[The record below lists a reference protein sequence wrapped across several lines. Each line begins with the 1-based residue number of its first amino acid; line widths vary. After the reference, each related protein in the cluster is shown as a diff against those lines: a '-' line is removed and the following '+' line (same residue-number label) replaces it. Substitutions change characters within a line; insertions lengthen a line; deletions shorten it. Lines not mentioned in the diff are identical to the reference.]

1 MFYIFYICCFFF
13 NNTFLRWFR
22 STNHKDIGSLYLLT
36 GLSFRITGSSLSRML
51 RMELTGLG
59 TSGMD
64 RHAYNVVVTGH
75 GIIMIFFFVMPM
87 LIGGFRNWLIP
98 FMMGVPDMAWP
109 RLNNFSF
116 WMLLPA
122 SMCLAWGLLQ
132 GRVRS
137 GWTIYPPL
145 SALETPMDAMI
156 FSLHLARISS
166 ILGAINFLTTILMNG
181 PKRFSMYNLYLYL
194 YCMAVTV
201 FMLLT
206 TLPVLA
212 AGITMILFDRHFN
225 TSFFNVARRG
235 DPILF
240 QHLFWFFGHP
250 EVYVLILPGF
260 RMLSQVMVWH
270 AGMEMYFGYYRMVWS
285 ILSIGFL
292 RFIVWA
298 HHMFSIGMDTD
309 SKCYFA
315 AATIVIGIPTGVKIF
330 SWIGHFCTGAVELT
344 VTVIWGVL
352 FIWLFTVG
360 RVTGLVLSAAS
371 IDLLLHD
378 TYYVVRH
385 FHYVLSMGAV
395 FSLIMGWYF
404 WVYVFTG
411 LRVSEFFSWVFLVGF
426 FIGVNITFLPMHT
439 LGLDRMPRRYITYA
453 GFMSNYNRFC
463 SFRAL
468 ASIIF
473 LYVRLAALNPS
484 MSSHF
489 AFSMLALNTD
499 PSFMFGFPSKAH
511 IHMEAPVCVF
521 TTRFHVFC

>member
-1 MFYIFYICCFFF
+1 M
-13 NNTFLRWFR
+13 
-22 STNHKDIGSLYLLT
+22 G
-36 GLSFRITGSSLSRML
+36 
-51 RMELTGLG
+51 
-59 TSGMD
+59 
-64 RHAYNVVVTGH
+64 HAYNVVVTGH

-87 LIGGFRNWLIP
+87 LIGGFGNWLIP
-98 FMMGVPDMAWP
+98 FMMRVPDMAWP

-132 GRVRS
+132 GRVGS

-156 FSLHLARISS
+156 FSLHLAGISS

-181 PKRFSMYNLYLYL
+181 PKGFSMYNLYLYL

-206 TLPVLA
+206 ILPVLA
-212 AGITMILFDRHFN
+212 AGITMILFDRRFN
-225 TSFFNVARRG
+225 TSFFNVAGRR

-240 QHLFWFFGHP
+240 QHLFWFFRHP

-260 RMLSQVMVWH
+260 RMLSQVM
-270 AGMEMYFGYYRMVWS
+270 
-285 ILSIGFL
+285 
-292 RFIVWA
+292 VWA

-378 TYYVVRH
+378 TYYVVGH

-404 WVYVFTG
+404 WVYVFTRLG
-411 LRVSEFFSWVFLVGF
+411 VSEFFSWVFLVRF
-426 FIGVNITFLPMHT
+426 FIGVNIPFLPMHT
-439 LGLDRMPRRYITYA
+439 LRLEGMPRRYITYA

-473 LYVRLAALNPS
+473 LYIGLAALNPS

-489 AFSMLALNTD
+489 AFTMLALNTD

-511 IHMEAPVCVF
+511 IHMEAPVCSFSTLFYVF
-521 TTRFHVFC
+521 GN

>member
-1 MFYIFYICCFFF
+1 
-13 NNTFLRWFR
+13 
-22 STNHKDIGSLYLLT
+22 
-36 GLSFRITGSSLSRML
+36 
-51 RMELTGLG
+51 
-59 TSGMD
+59 
-64 RHAYNVVVTGH
+64 
-75 GIIMIFFFVMPM
+75 
-87 LIGGFRNWLIP
+87 
-98 FMMGVPDMAWP
+98 
-109 RLNNFSF
+109 
-116 WMLLPA
+116 
-122 SMCLAWGLLQ
+122 
-132 GRVRS
+132 
-137 GWTIYPPL
+137 
-145 SALETPMDAMI
+145 
-156 FSLHLARISS
+156 
-166 ILGAINFLTTILMNG
+166 MNG
-181 PKRFSMYNLYLYL
+181 PKGFSMYNLYLYL

-225 TSFFNVARRG
+225 TSFFNVAGGR

-240 QHLFWFFGHP
+240 QHLFWFFRHS

-270 AGMEMYFGYYRMVWS
+270 AGMEIYFGYYGMVWS

-292 RFIVWA
+292 GFIVWA

-395 FSLIMGWYF
+395 FS
-404 WVYVFTG
+404 
-411 LRVSEFFSWVFLVGF
+411 WVFLVGF

-439 LGLDRMPRRYITYA
+439 LGLDGMPRR
-453 GFMSNYNRFC
+453 
-463 SFRAL
+463 
-468 ASIIF
+468 
-473 LYVRLAALNPS
+473 
-484 MSSHF
+484 
-489 AFSMLALNTD
+489 
-499 PSFMFGFPSKAH
+499 
-511 IHMEAPVCVF
+511 
-521 TTRFHVFC
+521 

>member
-1 MFYIFYICCFFF
+1 
-13 NNTFLRWFR
+13 
-22 STNHKDIGSLYLLT
+22 
-36 GLSFRITGSSLSRML
+36 
-51 RMELTGLG
+51 
-59 TSGMD
+59 
-64 RHAYNVVVTGH
+64 
-75 GIIMIFFFVMPM
+75 
-87 LIGGFRNWLIP
+87 
-98 FMMGVPDMAWP
+98 MM
-109 RLNNFSF
+109 
-116 WMLLPA
+116 
-122 SMCLAWGLLQ
+122 
-132 GRVRS
+132 
-137 GWTIYPPL
+137 
-145 SALETPMDAMI
+145 
-156 FSLHLARISS
+156 
-166 ILGAINFLTTILMNG
+166 
-181 PKRFSMYNLYLYL
+181 
-194 YCMAVTV
+194 VTV

-225 TSFFNVARRG
+225 TAFFNVAGGG

-260 RMLSQVMVWH
+260 GMLSQVMVWH
-270 AGMEMYFGYYRMVWS
+270 AGMEMYFGYYGMVWS

-292 RFIVWA
+292 GFIVWA

-315 AATIVIGIPTGVKIF
+315 AATIVIGIPTRVKIF
-330 SWIGHFCTGAVELT
+330 SWIGHFCTGCVELT
-344 VTVIWGVL
+344 VTIAWGVL
-352 FIWLFTVG
+352 FIWLFTLG
-360 RVTGLVLSAAS
+360 GVTGLVLSAAS

-411 LRVSEFFSWVFLVGF
+411 LGVSEFFSWVFLVGF
-426 FIGVNITFLPMHT
+426 FIGVNTTFLPMHT
-439 LGLDRMPRRYITYA
+439 LRLDGMPRRYITYA
-453 GFMSNYNRFC
+453 GFMSNFNRVC

-468 ASIIF
+468 LSIVF
-473 LYVRLAALNPS
+473 LFVGLAALNPS
-484 MSSHF
+484 MSAHF

-511 IHMEAPVCVF
+511 IHMEAPLCAF
-521 TTRFHVFC
+521 TTARRPQFW

>member
-1 MFYIFYICCFFF
+1 M
-13 NNTFLRWFR
+13 
-22 STNHKDIGSLYLLT
+22 YLLT
-36 GLSFRITGSSLSRML
+36 GLSFGITGSSLSRML
-51 RMELTGLG
+51 RMELTRLG

-75 GIIMIFFFVMPM
+75 RIIMIFFFVMPM
-87 LIGGFRNWLIP
+87 LIGGFGNWLIP
-98 FMMGVPDMAWP
+98 FMMRVPDMAWP

-132 GRVRS
+132 GRVGS

-156 FSLHLARISS
+156 FSLHLAGISS

-181 PKRFSMYNLYLYL
+181 PKGFSMYNLYLYL

-225 TSFFNVARRG
+225 TSFFNVAGGG

-260 RMLSQVMVWH
+260 GMLSQVMVWH
-270 AGMEMYFGYYRMVWS
+270 AGMEMYFRYYRMVWS
-285 ILSIGFL
+285 ILSIRFL
-292 RFIVWA
+292 GFIVWA
-298 HHMFSIGMDTD
+298 HHMFSIRMDTD

-315 AATIVIGIPTGVKIF
+315 AATIVIGIPTRVKIF

-344 VTVIWGVL
+344 VTVIWRVL
-352 FIWLFTVG
+352 FIWLFTVR

-411 LRVSEFFSWVFLVGF
+411 LRVSEFFSWVFLVRF

-453 GFMSNYNRFC
+453 RFMSNYNRFC

-473 LYVRLAALNPS
+473 LYVGLAALNPS

-511 IHMEAPVCVF
+511 IHMEAPVCSF
-521 TTRFHVFC
+521 TTRFHVFGN

>member
-1 MFYIFYICCFFF
+1 M
-13 NNTFLRWFR
+13 
-22 STNHKDIGSLYLLT
+22 GSRYHY
-36 GLSFRITGSSLSRML
+36 
-51 RMELTGLG
+51 
-59 TSGMD
+59 D
-64 RHAYNVVVTGH
+64 
-75 GIIMIFFFVMPM
+75 FFFVMPM

-98 FMMGVPDMAWP
+98 FMMRVPDMAWP

-260 RMLSQVMVWH
+260 GMLSQVMVWH
-270 AGMEMYFGYYRMVWS
+270 ARMEMYFGYYRMVWS

-315 AATIVIGIPTGVKIF
+315 AAT
-330 SWIGHFCTGAVELT
+330 
-344 VTVIWGVL
+344 
-352 FIWLFTVG
+352 
-360 RVTGLVLSAAS
+360 

-511 IHMEAPVCVF
+511 IHMEAPVCAF
-521 TTRFHVFC
+521 TTRFHVFGN

>member
-1 MFYIFYICCFFF
+1 
-13 NNTFLRWFR
+13 
-22 STNHKDIGSLYLLT
+22 
-36 GLSFRITGSSLSRML
+36 
-51 RMELTGLG
+51 
-59 TSGMD
+59 
-64 RHAYNVVVTGH
+64 
-75 GIIMIFFFVMPM
+75 
-87 LIGGFRNWLIP
+87 
-98 FMMGVPDMAWP
+98 
-109 RLNNFSF
+109 
-116 WMLLPA
+116 MLLPA

-166 ILGAINFLTTILMNG
+166 ILRAINFLTTILMNR

-194 YCMAVTV
+194 YCMGVTV

-225 TSFFNVARRG
+225 TSFFNVARGG
-235 DPILF
+235 DPVLF
-240 QHLFWFFGHP
+240 QHLFWFFRHP

-270 AGMEMYFGYYRMVWS
+270 ARMEMYFGYYRMVWS

-315 AATIVIGIPTGVKIF
+315 AATIVIRIPTRVKIF
-330 SWIGHFCTGAVELT
+330 SWIGHFCTGSVELT
-344 VTVIWGVL
+344 VTVIWRML
-352 FIWLFTVG
+352 FIWLFTLG

-378 TYYVVRH
+378 TYYVVGH
-385 FHYVLSMGAV
+385 FHYVLSMRAV

-404 WVYVFTG
+404 WVYVFSG
-411 LRVSEFFSWVFLVGF
+411 LRVSEFFSWVFLTGF
-426 FIGVNITFLPMHT
+426 FISVNVTFLPMHT

-453 GFMSNYNRFC
+453 RFMSNYNRFC

-468 ASIIF
+468 SSIIF
-473 LYVRLAALNPS
+473 LFIGLAALNPS

-511 IHMEAPVCVF
+511 IHMEAPMMKF
-521 TTRFHVFC
+521 TTRHYFKNN

>member
-1 MFYIFYICCFFF
+1 
-13 NNTFLRWFR
+13 
-22 STNHKDIGSLYLLT
+22 
-36 GLSFRITGSSLSRML
+36 
-51 RMELTGLG
+51 
-59 TSGMD
+59 
-64 RHAYNVVVTGH
+64 
-75 GIIMIFFFVMPM
+75 
-87 LIGGFRNWLIP
+87 
-98 FMMGVPDMAWP
+98 MMRVPDMAWP

-132 GRVRS
+132 GRVGS

-145 SALETPMDAMI
+145 SALETPMD
-156 FSLHLARISS
+156 
-166 ILGAINFLTTILMNG
+166 AINFLTTILMNG

-212 AGITMILFDRHFN
+212 ARITMILFDRHFN
-225 TSFFNVARRG
+225 TSFFNVAGGR

-270 AGMEMYFGYYRMVWS
+270 ARMEMYFGYYRMVWS
-285 ILSIGFL
+285 I
-292 RFIVWA
+292 
-298 HHMFSIGMDTD
+298 FSIGMDTD

-315 AATIVIGIPTGVKIF
+315 AATIVIRNPTGVKIF

-344 VTVIWGVL
+344 VAVIWGVL
-352 FIWLFTVG
+352 FIWLFTVRG
-360 RVTGLVLSAAS
+360 VTGLVLSAAS

-404 WVYVFTG
+404 W
-411 LRVSEFFSWVFLVGF
+411 
-426 FIGVNITFLPMHT
+426 
-439 LGLDRMPRRYITYA
+439 
-453 GFMSNYNRFC
+453 
-463 SFRAL
+463 
-468 ASIIF
+468 
-473 LYVRLAALNPS
+473 
-484 MSSHF
+484 
-489 AFSMLALNTD
+489 
-499 PSFMFGFPSKAH
+499 
-511 IHMEAPVCVF
+511 
-521 TTRFHVFC
+521 

>member
-1 MFYIFYICCFFF
+1 M
-13 NNTFLRWFR
+13 
-22 STNHKDIGSLYLLT
+22 LT
-36 GLSFRITGSSLSRML
+36 GLSFRVTGSSLSRML
-51 RMELTGLG
+51 RIELTGLG
-59 TSGMD
+59 TSRMD
-64 RHAYNVVVTGH
+64 GHAYNVVVTGH

-87 LIGGFRNWLIP
+87 LIGGFGNWLIP

-132 GRVRS
+132 GGVGSR
-137 GWTIYPPL
+137 WTIYPPL

-156 FSLHLARISS
+156 FSLHLAGISS

-181 PKRFSMYNLYLYL
+181 PKGFCLYNLYLYL
-194 YCMAVTV
+194 YCMGVTV

-225 TSFFNVARRG
+225 TSFFNVAGGR

-240 QHLFWFFGHP
+240 QHLFWFFRHP
-250 EVYVLILPGF
+250 EVYVLILPRFG
-260 RMLSQVMVWH
+260 MLSQVLVWH
-270 AGMEMYFGYYRMVWS
+270 AGMEMYFRYYRMVWS

-292 RFIVWA
+292 GFIVWA

-309 SKCYFA
+309 SKCFFA

-330 SWIGHFCTGAVELT
+330 SWVGHFCTGGVELT

-352 FIWLFTVG
+352 FLWLFTAG
-360 RVTGLVLSAAS
+360 GVTGLVLSAAS

-378 TYYVVRH
+378 TYYVVGH
-385 FHYVLSMGAV
+385 FHYVLSMRAV

-411 LRVSEFFSWVFLVGF
+411 LRVSEFFSWVFMTGL
-426 FIGVNITFLPMHT
+426 FIGVNMTFFPMHT

-463 SFRAL
+463 TYGAL
-468 ASIIF
+468 VSIVF
-473 LYVRLAALNPS
+473 LFIGLGALNPS
-484 MSSHF
+484 MSAHY
-489 AFSMLALNTD
+489 AYTMLALNTD
-499 PSFMFGFPSKAH
+499 PSFMFRFPSKAH
-511 IHMEAPVCVF
+511 IHMEAPCV
-521 TTRFHVFC
+521 TATSVKHVRAFVQN

>member
-1 MFYIFYICCFFF
+1 
-13 NNTFLRWFR
+13 
-22 STNHKDIGSLYLLT
+22 
-36 GLSFRITGSSLSRML
+36 
-51 RMELTGLG
+51 
-59 TSGMD
+59 
-64 RHAYNVVVTGH
+64 
-75 GIIMIFFFVMPM
+75 
-87 LIGGFRNWLIP
+87 
-98 FMMGVPDMAWP
+98 
-109 RLNNFSF
+109 
-116 WMLLPA
+116 
-122 SMCLAWGLLQ
+122 
-132 GRVRS
+132 
-137 GWTIYPPL
+137 
-145 SALETPMDAMI
+145 
-156 FSLHLARISS
+156 
-166 ILGAINFLTTILMNG
+166 
-181 PKRFSMYNLYLYL
+181 
-194 YCMAVTV
+194 
-201 FMLLT
+201 
-206 TLPVLA
+206 
-212 AGITMILFDRHFN
+212 
-225 TSFFNVARRG
+225 
-235 DPILF
+235 
-240 QHLFWFFGHP
+240 
-250 EVYVLILPGF
+250 
-260 RMLSQVMVWH
+260 MVWH
-270 AGMEMYFGYYRMVWS
+270 ARMEMYFRYYGMVWS
-285 ILSIGFL
+285 ILSIRFL

-298 HHMFSIGMDTD
+298 HHMFSIRMDTD

-378 TYYVVRH
+378 TYYVVGH

-411 LRVSEFFSWVFLVGF
+411 LGVSEFFSWVFLVRF

-439 LGLDRMPRRYITYA
+439 LRLDGMPRRYITYA

-473 LYVRLAALNPS
+473 LYIGLAALNPS

-511 IHMEAPVCVF
+511 IHMEAPVCAF
-521 TTRFHVFC
+521 TTRFHVFGK

>member
-1 MFYIFYICCFFF
+1 
-13 NNTFLRWFR
+13 
-22 STNHKDIGSLYLLT
+22 
-36 GLSFRITGSSLSRML
+36 ML

-64 RHAYNVVVTGH
+64 GHAYNVVVTGH

-87 LIGGFRNWLIP
+87 LIGRFRNWLIP
-98 FMMGVPDMAWP
+98 FTMGVPDMAWP

-132 GRVRS
+132 GRVGSR
-137 GWTIYPPL
+137 WTIYPPL

-166 ILGAINFLTTILMNG
+166 ILRAINFLTTILMNG
-181 PKRFSMYNLYLYL
+181 PKGFSMYNLYLYL

-225 TSFFNVARRG
+225 TSFFNVAGGG

-270 AGMEMYFGYYRMVWS
+270 ARMEMYFGYYRMVWS

-292 RFIVWA
+292 GFIVWA

-315 AATIVIGIPTGVKIF
+315 AATIVIRIPTGVKIF

-344 VTVIWGVL
+344 VTVMWRVL

-378 TYYVVRH
+378 TYYVVGH

-411 LRVSEFFSWVFLVGF
+411 LGVSEFFSWVFLVGF

-439 LGLDRMPRRYITYA
+439 LGLDGMPRRYITYA
-453 GFMSNYNRFC
+453 RFMSNYNRFC

-473 LYVRLAALNPS
+473 LYVGLAALNPS

-499 PSFMFGFPSKAH
+499 PSFMFRFPSKAH
-511 IHMEAPVCVF
+511 IHMEAPVCAF
-521 TTRFHVFC
+521 TTRFYVFGN

>member
-1 MFYIFYICCFFF
+1 
-13 NNTFLRWFR
+13 
-22 STNHKDIGSLYLLT
+22 
-36 GLSFRITGSSLSRML
+36 
-51 RMELTGLG
+51 
-59 TSGMD
+59 
-64 RHAYNVVVTGH
+64 
-75 GIIMIFFFVMPM
+75 MI
-87 LIGGFRNWLIP
+87 
-98 FMMGVPDMAWP
+98 
-109 RLNNFSF
+109 
-116 WMLLPA
+116 
-122 SMCLAWGLLQ
+122 
-132 GRVRS
+132 
-137 GWTIYPPL
+137 
-145 SALETPMDAMI
+145 
-156 FSLHLARISS
+156 
-166 ILGAINFLTTILMNG
+166 
-181 PKRFSMYNLYLYL
+181 
-194 YCMAVTV
+194 VTV

-225 TSFFNVARRG
+225 TSFFNVAGGR

-270 AGMEMYFGYYRMVWS
+270 ARMEMYFRYYRMVWS
-285 ILSIGFL
+285 ILSIRFL

-315 AATIVIGIPTGVKIF
+315 AATIVIGIPTRVKIF

-344 VTVIWGVL
+344 VTVIWAIL
-352 FIWLFTVG
+352 FIWLFTVRG
-360 RVTGLVLSAAS
+360 VTGLVLSAAS

-411 LRVSEFFSWVFLVGF
+411 LRVSEFFSWVFLVRF

-439 LGLDRMPRRYITYA
+439 LGLDGMPRRYITYA

-468 ASIIF
+468 GSIIF
-473 LYVRLAALNPS
+473 LFVGLAALNPS
-484 MSSHF
+484 MSAHF
-489 AFSMLALNTD
+489 AFTMLALNTD

-511 IHMEAPVCVF
+511 IHMEAPAVTF
-521 TTRFHVFC
+521 TTRFGAFRN